1 MLLLHLPCFN
11 RNVAH
16 LRRHH
21 YVGSVLK
28 CFLFIF
34 KYSRY
39 FTSWLWIPPP
49 FFPISKSLLL
59 HPLVKRKQS
68 KMKQIKALLPASNRS
83 CSPLTGC
90 HHQPLWCC
98 PSLIIISGN
107 GSKISL
113 NYQWP
118 SPSSWFSTSCTVIS
132 QILDLSCPTSQR
144 CSLT

>member
-16 LRRHH
+16 LWRHH
-21 YVGSVLK
+21 YVGSILK

-39 FTSWLWIPPP
+39 LMSWLWIPPP
-49 FFPISKSLLL
+49 FPFPNHYFSTLLL
-59 HPLVKRKQS
+59 KGNKA
-68 KMKQIKALLPASNRS
+68 KWNKYKALLPASNRS
-83 CSPLTGC
+83 CSPLMGC

-132 QILDLSCPTSQR
+132 QILDLSCPTSQW